1 MTSRTL
7 SAALIAGTIAIAPCA
22 AMGQDAAETAA
33 ILSGSSQ
40 TGHAQRSL
48 GRSIAGS
55 INSANDAIAAR
66 NARATGVRPQG
77 AARRTQRGGVR
88 TGHDLP
94 AGVDMLAGTDAAT
107 YRLGNGSSIRTT
119 GRLNTDNG
127 SACVRNCA
135 NAAAVKP

>member
-1 MTSRTL
+1 MTSKIVA
-7 SAALIAGTIAIAPCA
+7 AALLAGTLAIAPCA
-22 AMGQDAAETAA
+22 AMAQDAAETAA

-40 TGHAQRSL
+40 TGNAQRSL

-55 INSANDAIAAR
+55 INSANNAIAAQ
-66 NARATGVRPQG
+66 NARATGVRAQG
-77 AARRTQRGGVR
+77 TPRRAQRGGVKI
-88 TGHDLP
+88 GHDLP
-94 AGVDMLAGTDAAT
+94 AGVDVLAGTDAAT

-127 SACVRNCA
+127 SVCVRNCE